1 MRKVTFVVAERSY
14 LIRRG
19 LVSSIEELGTTSVVR
34 ELDSG
39 ERLVKILTDQQPD
52 YLVIAADML
61 QEYDESIRCLFE
73 SGFETQLVALL
84 NSGDKISTHY
94 HTCDTIFV
102 NDDKA
107 TILRLLRELVAR
119 QVKHMHGEPPSA
131 ELSPRELNIV
141 RDISLGLSNKEIA
154 EKNFISFHTVATH
167 RKNITRK
174 LGIKSVPGLTV
185 YAILNKLID
194 MDALS

>member
-14 LIRRG
+14 LVRRG
-19 LVSSIEELGTTSVVR
+19 LVSSIEELGNANVVR
-34 ELDSG
+34 ELESG
-39 ERLVKILTDQQPD
+39 ERLVQILTDQQPD
-52 YLVIAADML
+52 YLVIAADLL

-73 SGFETQLVALL
+73 SGFETQLVVIL

-102 NDDKA
+102 ADDKT

-119 QVKHMHGEPPSA
+119 QVKLMHGEPHSA

>member
-19 LVSSIEELGTTSVVR
+19 LVSSIEELGNTSVVR

-52 YLVIAADML
+52 YLIIAADLL
-61 QEYDESIRCLFE
+61 QEFDESIRCLFE
-73 SGFETQLVALL
+73 SGFETQLVVLL

-94 HTCDTIFV
+94 HTSDTIFV
-102 NDDKA
+102 ADDKT

-119 QVKHMHGEPPSA
+119 QVKLMHGEPHSA